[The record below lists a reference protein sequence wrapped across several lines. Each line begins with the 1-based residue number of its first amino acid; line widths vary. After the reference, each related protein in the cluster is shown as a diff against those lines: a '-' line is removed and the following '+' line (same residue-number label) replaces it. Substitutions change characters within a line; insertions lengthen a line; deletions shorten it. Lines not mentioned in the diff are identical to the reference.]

1 MPEYRRSYQPGGTF
15 FFTIVTYQRQPI
27 LTSPHARQLLRK
39 AWLDVQKRFPF
50 NTIAIVLL
58 PDHLHSIWTLPE
70 EDSNYSLRWSEI
82 KRLFSIS
89 YQSTIGPVQNK
100 SACQRTRR
108 EAAIWQRRFWEHTI
122 RDEEDLNRH
131 IDYIHINPVKH
142 GFVQKAMD
150 WEWSS
155 FRKYVEDGLYEPDW
169 GQNVDFDLHNLKV
182 GE

>member
-1 MPEYRRSYQPGGTF
+1 MPEYRRSYLPGGTF
-15 FFTIVTYQRQPI
+15 FFTIVTCQRQPI
-27 LTSPHARQLLRK
+27 LTSPDARHLLRE
-39 AWLDVQKRFPF
+39 AWLNVQKRFPF
-50 NTIAIVLL
+50 TTVAVVIL

-89 YQSTIGPVQNK
+89 YQSTIGTIQNK
-100 SACQRTRR
+100 SASQRKRH

-122 RDEEDLNRH
+122 RDEEDLHRH
-131 IDYIHINPVKH
+131 IDYIHFNPVKH
-142 GFVQKAMD
+142 GFVQKAID

-155 FRKYVEDGLYEPDW
+155 FRKYVEDGFYESDW
-169 GQNVDFDLHNLKV
+169 GQNADFYNTNFKV